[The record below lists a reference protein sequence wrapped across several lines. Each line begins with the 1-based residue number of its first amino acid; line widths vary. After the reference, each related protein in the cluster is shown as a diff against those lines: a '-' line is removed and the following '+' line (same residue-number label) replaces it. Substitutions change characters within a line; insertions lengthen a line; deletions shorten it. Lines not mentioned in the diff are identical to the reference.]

1 MALTVIATI
10 EAKSEYE
17 KEVEL
22 ALRAMLA
29 PTRAEAGCYQYTLSQ
44 EIEAPYR
51 FVMTERWRNAQAL
64 DEHMAT
70 PHMAQLLRALDGLT
84 LGVTITRMRQID

>member
-1 MALTVIATI
+1 
-10 EAKSEYE
+10 
-17 KEVEL
+17 
-22 ALRAMLA
+22 
-29 PTRAEAGCYQYTLSQ
+29 
-44 EIEAPYR
+44 
-51 FVMTERWRNAQAL
+51 MTERWRNAQAL